1 MVATKATHK
10 SPPDNSTAAGA
21 PLYRGL
27 AVIFLLYSVLV
38 LCGCTVLPD
47 GPRVRALEADNK
59 ALRERAV
66 AFESSWETMA
76 QDRRRAQTKLID
88 CQRKLEK
95 PLKPESCGK

>member
-47 GPRVRALEADNK
+47 GPRVRSLQAENQ

-66 AFESSWETMA
+66 AFESSWEAMA
-76 QDRRRAQTKLID
+76 QDRRRAQSKLVD
-88 CQRKLEK
+88 CQKQLFK
-95 PLKPESCGK
+95 PAKTETCSK